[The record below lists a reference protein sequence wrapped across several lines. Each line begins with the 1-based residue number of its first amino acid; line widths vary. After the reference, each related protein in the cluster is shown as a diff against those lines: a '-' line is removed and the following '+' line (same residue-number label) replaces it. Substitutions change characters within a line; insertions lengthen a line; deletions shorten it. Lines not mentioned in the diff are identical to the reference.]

1 MKFKSICEL
10 SRDIQLRLLPQLPRD
25 ISIVYGIPRSGMVP
39 ATIVATALGATLA
52 VVGGPPPAFGS
63 RMKLKVLPEGGKSLL
78 IDDSIHTGKAMSAA
92 ISSLGPDSVIDYCCA
107 VYAHSRSL
115 ASVDFFAEILDG
127 PRMFQWN
134 FTGIS
139 ATKNYC
145 WDLDGVIC
153 TNPTVYDDDGEEY
166 LHHVLNEVRPLYL
179 PQVKIKAIVTNRI
192 ERWRHETETW
202 LRRFGVQYE
211 QLLMQPWSTAAER
224 REKSLPA
231 EFKARH
237 LIELDASAFIE
248 SHDSQARRIAA
259 ISGRPVLS
267 IESMQLFDGTEEAK
281 CSCLPDGT
289 LDVAYE
295 DAKVTA

>member
-1 MKFKSICEL
+1 MKFKSICDL

-25 ISIVYGIPRSGMVP
+25 ISVVYGIPRSGMVP

-52 VVGGPPPAFGS
+52 VVGGTPTFGS
-63 RMKLKVLPEGGKSLL
+63 RLKHKILPEGGKSLL

-92 ISSLGPDSVIDYCCA
+92 ILSLGPDSVIDYRCA

-115 ASVDFFAEILDG
+115 SSVDFCAEILDG

-134 FTGIS
+134 FTGIR
-139 ATKNYC
+139 ATQNYC

-153 TNPTVYDDDGEEY
+153 TVPTAYDDDGEEY
-166 LHHVLNEVRPLYL
+166 RHSILNEVRPLYL
-179 PQVKIKAIVTNRI
+179 PQVKVKAIVTNRI

-202 LRRFGVQYE
+202 LQRFGVQYE

-224 REKSLPA
+224 REKSSPA
-231 EFKARH
+231 EYKARH
-237 LIELDASAFIE
+237 LIDLDASAFIE

-267 IESMQLFDGTEEAK
+267 IESMQLFDGKEETN
-281 CSCLPDGT
+281 CSFPPDDK
-289 LDVAYE
+289 LHVAVE
-295 DAKVTA
+295 VTR